1 MCFLPECLV
10 LQGKLK
16 HAKYRRTTK
25 WLRLE
30 GTFRGHLVQPHCSSQ
45 VTYSRLPRTR
55 YILNIYKNGESIT
68 SVNNLCQGLVTLMVK
83 KCFWSR
89 DNLLCVSAGAHCL
102 LPCHQ
107 ASVKTAW
114 LHFLCTFPSGISL
127 LPSDPPEPSLLK
139 APHYQIFQLFLAGDL
154 LPFLQLHGLQYGTN
168 VLFCFPGLK
177 LGDKRDN

>member
-107 ASVKTAW
+107 ASLKTAW

-127 LPSDPPEPSLLK
+127 LPSDPLSLLFSK
-139 APHYQIFQLFLAGDL
+139 
-154 LPFLQLHGLQYGTN
+154 LHITRSFSFFSQEICFHSFNFMACNMGQT
-168 VLFCFPGLK
+168 FCFVFLV
-177 LGDKRDN
+177 